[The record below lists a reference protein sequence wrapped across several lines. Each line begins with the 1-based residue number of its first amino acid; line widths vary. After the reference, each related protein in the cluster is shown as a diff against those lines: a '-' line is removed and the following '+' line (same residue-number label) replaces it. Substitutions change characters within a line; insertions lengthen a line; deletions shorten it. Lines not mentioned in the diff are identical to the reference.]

1 MNARSPDAADAHDL
15 VGHVDDFELLEEVA
29 AIVLQRLA
37 VGAELFVDHV
47 FHLVDGETDARCQVS

>member
-15 VGHVDDFELLEEVA
+15 VGHVDDLEAVEEVA

-37 VGAELFVDHV
+37 VVAELLVNHL
-47 FHLVDGETDARCQVS
+47 FHLVDGATDTRGEVS